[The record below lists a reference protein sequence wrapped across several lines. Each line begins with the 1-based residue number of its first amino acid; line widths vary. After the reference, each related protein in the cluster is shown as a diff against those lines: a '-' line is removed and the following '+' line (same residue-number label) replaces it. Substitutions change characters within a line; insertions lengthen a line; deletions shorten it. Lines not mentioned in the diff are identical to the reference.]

1 MNQYRKQI
9 KSKVRMLKNNFISV
23 YVSAIF
29 VVLIMLPVSCRI
41 EYSMLDGSI
50 DANTF
55 SVEIFEE
62 QASNA
67 PAGYGATFTNYLKNF
82 ILSRSKL
89 NFGNQ
94 HADIEISGV
103 ISQYNTSP
111 VSVQSDEVAA
121 LNRLTVGI
129 QVAVI
134 NNKDEKQSFE
144 SNFSQ
149 FSDYNADQDLSSVE
163 ESLLE
168 DINNKL
174 SQDIINKLSSNW

>member
-1 MNQYRKQI
+1 MKPFRKN
-9 KSKVRMLKNNFISV
+9 KKATMHPLKKKLISV
-23 YVSAIF
+23 HAALMSMIL
-29 VVLIMLPVSCRI
+29 VLVATSCRI

-89 NFGNQ
+89 NLVNQ
-94 HADIEISGV
+94 NADIEISGV